1 MRAFIFSLDA
11 FVAFTLAL
19 VVIYSLIFFSSVPS
33 AYYHLLTQG
42 HYLTRDVLY
51 SLSTTQCSLL
61 YNGCDNLD
69 TSILDNIAFSPDI
82 TPISTTNLIKDTAGT
97 MVPNQFG
104 YIIEVSKDK
113 GQTWITKYN
122 TSAVVDPHADSSKKL
137 QISTV
142 IMAFN
147 YPSTIKK
154 LDYSPYNYMT
164 CGFGS
169 GWEEGQVVPGSGGS
183 IWTDLG
189 IITCGE
195 LSAPG
200 GSPGGAGGYIIGNH
214 PPEETLGGEL
224 VPSTDVRLVRFT
236 IYI

>member
-42 HYLTRDVLY
+42 HYLTRDILY
-51 SLSTTQCSLL
+51 SLSTTQCSG
-61 YNGCDNLD
+61 YFGCITDD
-69 TSILDNIAFSPDI
+69 TAILDNIAFSSDGHLPTI
-82 TPISTTNLIKDTAGT
+82 ELIKETAGE

-104 YIIEVSKDK
+104 YVLEVSKDQ

-122 TSAVVDPHADSSKKL
+122 TSAVPADPHADSPKKL

-142 IMAFN
+142 VMAFN
-147 YPSTIKK
+147 YPSAINKM
-154 LDYSPYNYMT
+154 DYPPYNYMT
-164 CGFGS
+164 CGFSS
-169 GWEEGQVVPGSGGS
+169 GWSAGDSVPGSGGS
-183 IWTDLG
+183 VWTDWG

-195 LSAPG
+195 LTTPG
-200 GSPGGAGGYIIGNH
+200 GSPGTGGYIIGNH
-214 PPEETLGGEL
+214 PPEETLQGEL

>member
-42 HYLTRDVLY
+42 HYLTRDILY

-61 YNGCDNLD
+61 YSGCQTTD
-69 TSILDNIAFSPDI
+69 TSILDNIAFSANSNPVATALI
-82 TPISTTNLIKDTAGT
+82 TDTVGR
-97 MVPNQFG
+97 MIPNQFG
-104 YIIEVSKDK
+104 YILEVSEDQ

-122 TSAVVDPHADSSKKL
+122 TSAVPADPHADSSKKL

-142 IMAFN
+142 VMAFN
-147 YPSTIKK
+147 YPSSIKK
-154 LDYSPYNYMT
+154 MDYSPYNYMT

-169 GWEEGQVVPGSGGS
+169 GWQDGEVVPGSAGS
-183 IWTDLG
+183 VWTDWG

-195 LSAPG
+195 TSAVG
-200 GSPGGAGGYIIGNH
+200 GSSGSGGSTLGNT
-214 PPEETLGGEL
+214 PPEITLGGDL

-236 IYI
+236 VYI

>member
-1 MRAFIFSLDA
+1 M
-11 FVAFTLAL
+11 AFTLAL

-42 HYLTRDVLY
+42 HYLTRDILY
-51 SLSTTQCSLL
+51 SLSTTQCSSL
-61 YNGCDNLD
+61 YNGCQNQD
-69 TSILDNIAFSPDI
+69 TSILDNMAFSPDGDPMTI
-82 TPISTTNLIKDTAGT
+82 TLIKDTAGT

-104 YIIEVSKDK
+104 YILEVSKDK

-122 TSAVVDPHADSSKKL
+122 TSAVVDPHADNSKKL

-154 LDYSPYNYMT
+154 LDYTPYNYMT
-164 CGFGS
+164 CGFAD
-169 GWEEGQVVPGSGGS
+169 GWEEGHVVPGSGGS
-183 IWTDLG
+183 VWTDWG
-189 IITCGE
+189 IITCGV
-195 LSAPG
+195 LSSAG
-200 GSPGGAGGYIIGNH
+200 GSSGTGSFIIGNN
-214 PPEETLGGEL
+214 PPEHPNLLSGDL